1 MNEKQRSRKR
11 IGSSFLIV
19 ITVLLLINS
28 IAFVTSGD
36 ASELVVET
44 AEHDKFDLAEEEKPV
59 VVEFM
64 TPTCIDC
71 ERLEENLKSI
81 YPKYEGD
88 FTFLSIDITNPDQE
102 ELLELKEDR
111 DIPWQVGSGDEEL
124 FLEYQGISVPKL
136 LIFDEDDILYFAEE
150 GVISEEDIEE
160 EMEMVLRGEAEE
172 EILSDYGIYTLAVIG
187 GIASFFS
194 PCSFPLLPSYMTYY
208 LNPGKKKSRDDVKNH
223 VRGLWMGIKTSM
235 GIVLIFGGVGIIV
248 AFGGRELTG
257 FIPLFQPV
265 TSILLISIGI
275 IILADVDLRNHFNS
289 FKEKAFRSR
298 QKVKISKEKSR
309 EQIDPFY
316 YGIGYGLGA
325 AGCTAP
331 VFIAVLISSW
341 LTEGYLSALLVLL
354 LFLAPIVI
362 LMIAVSVLTQYAK
375 DTVVNKLTILITPI
389 RYISGVFLI
398 LVGTYI
404 LLLFL

>member
-1 MNEKQRSRKR
+1 MNEKKRSSKR
-11 IGSSFLIV
+11 IVSLILIV

-28 IAFVTSGD
+28 IAFNTSGD

-81 YPKYEGD
+81 YPRYEGD
-88 FTFLSIDITNPDQE
+88 FTFLSIDITNPDHE

-124 FLEYQGISVPKL
+124 FLEYQGTSVPKL

-150 GVISEEDIEE
+150 GVISEEDIED
-160 EMEMVLRGEAEE
+160 EMEMVFRGEAEE

-208 LNPGKKKSRDDVKNH
+208 LNPAKKKSKDDGKNQ
-223 VRGLWMGIKTSM
+223 VGGLWMGIKTSM

-265 TSILLISIGI
+265 TSILLISIGV
-275 IILADVDLRNHFNS
+275 IILADLDLRNHFNS
-289 FKEKAFRSR
+289 FKEKVFGSR
-298 QKVKISKEKSR
+298 PKVTISKDKSR
-309 EQIDPFY
+309 DQIDPFY

-341 LTEGYLSALLVLL
+341 LTEGYLSALFVLL

-362 LMIAVSVLTQYAK
+362 LMIVVSVLTQYAK
-375 DTVVNKLTILITPI
+375 DTIVNKLTILIKPI
-389 RYISGVFLI
+389 RYVSGVFLI
-398 LVGTYI
+398 LVGVYI